1 MNVAKG
7 DVVDASGS
15 LHLCAGQTSGSEAVY
30 IGMHTMFEVDD
41 TDAVLLIDSSN
52 ALNTLNRATA
62 VLKVTMGQ
70 PAKKNKKQRAKRDHD
85 EWG

>member
-1 MNVAKG
+1 MCVMNVAKE

-15 LHLCAGQTSGSEAVY
+15 LHLCAGQPSGSEAVY
-30 IGMHTMFEVDD
+30 IGMYTMFEVDD

-52 ALNTLNRATA
+52 ALNTLKGNNE
-62 VLKVTMGQ
+62 
-70 PAKKNKKQRAKRDHD
+70 PASKKKKQRAKRDHD